1 LLVCLLACLLAACWL
16 ACLIACLLVCLH
28 ASLLV
33 WLLAGAVFA
42 ETATINFA
50 KNKNYV
56 KPHLHWLSRCF
67 LHRTT
72 LPASAHV
79 PEVKLTNA
87 LAFLAVSCKQ

>member
-1 LLVCLLACLLAACWL
+1 LLACLLGG
-16 ACLIACLLVCLH
+16 V
-28 ASLLV
+28 S
-33 WLLAGAVFA
+33 
-42 ETATINFA
+42 FA
-50 KNKNYV
+50 KKTPFDFAKLKNYV
-56 KPHLHWLSRCF
+56 KPHLYWLSRYF